1 MKVQIFTD
9 GASRGN
15 PGPAGI
21 GIVIKKNGRI
31 VSEIA
36 DYIGHSTNNIA
47 EYTACL
53 RGITEALILGAS
65 DIELYADSELLIKQI
80 RGEYKVKNEGLQPL
94 HSQILGLAG
103 KLKHFKAVHI
113 AREKNKEADLL
124 SNIGIDAH
132 DKKDSPLF
140 SK

>member
-21 GIVIKKNGRI
+21 GIVIKKDGKI
-31 VSEIA
+31 VSEIS

-53 RGITEALILGAS
+53 RGITEALILGAKE
-65 DIELYADSELLIKQI
+65 IELYADSELLIKQI

-94 HSQILGLAG
+94 HSQILALTRRL
-103 KLKHFKAVHI
+103 KLFKAVHI
-113 AREKNKEADLL
+113 PREKNTEADLL
-124 SNIGIDAH
+124 SNIGIDDH
-132 DKKDSPLF
+132 YKKDSPLF
-140 SK
+140 QK